1 MIVFHEVHTCM
12 FLRYGEE
19 WKENPKPSAKKS
31 RLSDYPN
38 LNTETFVNGSG
49 NTLSYICSLYRDR

>member
-38 LNTETFVNGSG
+38 LDTETFVNGSG
-49 NTLSYICSLYRDR
+49 KH